1 MKGLF
6 ITATGTDVGKT
17 MITGAIAAA
26 CKGRGIHIGVFK
38 PLASGAVRDKAGQ
51 LVSEDA
57 SFLMKAAGI
66 GESERGIVN
75 EICLEPALTPA
86 VAAKASGVAINM
98 EQVIENMLHNA
109 QSYDAVLIEGVGGLT
124 APLWEN
130 YLVADLMERLC
141 LPSLLVG
148 DAGLGGINHIV
159 LSEAYARSRQL
170 GLYGIILN
178 RWPADAG
185 LLETSNVEYIREL
198 TKLPILGKMPLSS
211 ELNVQE
217 LSQPN
222 LALTAEKSLAMDE
235 IIACMM
241 GEKK

>member
-1 MKGLF
+1 MKVNTDHGKDDKGNEG
-6 ITATGTDVGKT
+6 IIYYSYGTDVGKT

-86 VAAKASGVAINM
+86 VAAKASGIVINI

-109 QSYDAVLIEGVGGLT
+109 QFYDAVLIEGVGGLT

-130 YLVADLMERLC
+130 YLVADLDGTSV
-141 LPSLLVG
+141 PAIT
-148 DAGLGGINHIV
+148 AGWRCRTWGH
-159 LSEAYARSRQL
+159 
-170 GLYGIILN
+170 
-178 RWPADAG
+178 
-185 LLETSNVEYIREL
+185 
-198 TKLPILGKMPLSS
+198 
-211 ELNVQE
+211 
-217 LSQPN
+217 
-222 LALTAEKSLAMDE
+222 
-235 IIACMM
+235 
-241 GEKK
+241 